1 MLLMVCRKIS
11 TINNGSVRLMTS
23 VQKYIDAFC
32 KVFDREESVG
42 IRYLQFLVEEL
53 VKTRNTRVAEL
64 ESKDMQEAVLLM
76 GRVFGLPLDA
86 LLACLCIDGRVL
98 METVFGLSGVSFRTP
113 AADISDA
120 ICMENGDLY
129 LVDGDFTNNIRERVK
144 KYGKVIILL
153 DSHSHCAAKGE
164 EEKSAFGVS
173 ASDNGLLNDVK
184 RKKRIAFAIRDF
196 ANRIYGDEG
205 NQKVIVIQTSFD
217 VECGF
222 LLLGLDQDEVLSE
235 SRVAQG
241 GFTEA
246 TLEELARERKI
257 LSTALFAEN
266 GGILSDLC
274 KDAERR
280 VGIIDFRHDYDA
292 SMRRLWTYI
301 ADVQDVATARIHQ
314 ELTRVFP
321 GIAEDSDEFRVRMA
335 VLLSN
340 TLLGFLLNV
349 GGAYPYG
356 KHQEGVVV
364 VTKFARGPYSTASPF
379 PVSEYSNGGV
389 AILSF
394 VVNFAASIVRGNRIN
409 GRFPEGERSFIEA
422 CFGGDADA
430 FVKSP
435 VPIFISERVHEDV
448 PKSIIEALVA
458 LEWKDVSWSDMSS
471 DDISLFLRKG
481 VPNIS
486 EGVIESIIRL
496 RDRALELHRP
506 NFPATQHLLSG
517 QLALVSLIR
526 TEAGKVITLL
536 PFILR
541 GYSKEYLKRTGKI
554 R

>member
-1 MLLMVCRKIS
+1 
-11 TINNGSVRLMTS
+11 MTS
-23 VQKYIDAFC
+23 VQKYIDAFS
-32 KVFDREESVG
+32 KVFAREESAE
-42 IRYLQFLVEEL
+42 IRYLQFLVGEL
-53 VKTRNTRVAEL
+53 VKTRNARVVEL
-64 ESKDMQEAVLLM
+64 ESKNMQEARLLM
-76 GRVFGLPLDA
+76 ERVFGLPLGA

-120 ICMENGDLY
+120 LCMENGDLY
-129 LVDGDFTNNIRERVK
+129 LTEGDFTNNIRERVK
-144 KYGKVIILL
+144 EYGKVIILL

-164 EEKSAFGVS
+164 EEKSACGVP

-184 RKKRIAFAIRDF
+184 RKKHIAFAIRDF

-217 VECGF
+217 VEHGF
-222 LLLGLDQDEVLSE
+222 LLLGLDQDRVLSE
-235 SRVAQG
+235 SRVTQG

-246 TLEELARERKI
+246 TLEELAREKKV

-274 KDAERR
+274 EDAKRR

-292 SMRRLWTYI
+292 SMHRLWTYI
-301 ADVQDVATARIHQ
+301 ADVQDVATAHIHQ
-314 ELTRVFP
+314 ELMRVFP
-321 GIAEDSDEFRVRMA
+321 DIARDSDEFRVRTA
-335 VLLSN
+335 ILLSN
-340 TLLGFLLNV
+340 TFLGFLLNI
-349 GGAYPYG
+349 GGVYPYG

-364 VTKFARGPYSTASPF
+364 VTKFARGPYGTASPF
-379 PVSEYSNGGV
+379 PVSGYSNGGV

-394 VVNFAASIVRGNRIN
+394 VINFAASIVRGNRSN
-409 GRFPEGERSFIEA
+409 GRFPEGEQSFIEK

-435 VPIFISERVHEDV
+435 VPVFISERVHGDV
-448 PKSIIEALVA
+448 SNNNIEALIA
-458 LEWKDVSWSDMSS
+458 LKWEDVSWSDMSS
-471 DDISLFLRKG
+471 DDMSLFLRKG

-496 RDRALELHRP
+496 RDRALDLHRP
-506 NFPATQHLLSG
+506 NLPATQHLLSG

-526 TEAGKVITLL
+526 TEAGKVIALF

-541 GYSKEYLKRTGKI
+541 GYSKEYLKHTGKI
-554 R
+554 H